1 MRSVT
6 PVRCPWRIEVALASL
21 GQIVDAG
28 GLVGS
33 QVELERREV
42 LAAALRVRRERQHQY
57 AVLKREP
64 GDRDLSRRG
73 VVRGGDLLQLGLV
86 DHLARAAAERS
97 VRLHE
102 QVLFGRHL
110 EYLPLREVR
119 VELDLVGEQLR
130 RDLDLLAQHV
140 RREVAH
146 AELADEPAGTQPLE
160 LLERWGEL

>member
-21 GQIVDAG
+21 GQLVDAG

-42 LAAALRVRRERQHQY
+42 LAAALRVRRARQHHY
-57 AVLKREP
+57 AILLREP
-64 GDRDLSRRG
+64 GDRDLGRRG
-73 VVRGGDLLQLGLV
+73 VVRGGDLLQLRLV
-86 DHLARAAAERS
+86 DYLARAATERS

-102 QVLFGRHL
+102 QILFGRHL
-110 EYLPLREVR
+110 EYLPLRKLR

-130 RDLDLLAQHV
+130 RDLDRLSQHV

-146 AELADEPAGTQPLE
+146 AELADEPVGTQPLE
-160 LLERWGEL
+160 LFERRGEL